1 MLVPVFFFFFVFCI
15 YIRPCRR
22 AAFSSFEDSFDVPVR
37 VVMCAVGR
45 EKKSFIVACTGCGA
59 AGHLSPSATYCAPRA
74 TMVLAYSSRAR
85 QASLC
90 CFVAACLLSRSCV
103 LCYGPTWGGQRQ
115 NPVGAPKNVPDA
127 DLPDDMEETVR
138 VQLEIESKS
147 DEELGQ
153 EELKR
158 VMDNM
163 FKKEQP
169 KSHPIPREEVEQ
181 PKSKKD
187 STPLPKP
194 STASIKEWLYKEKQ
208 REGTRGFLSNTNK
221 RERWYQNTFVQ
232 VTISIFVCG
241 YVLLRIVKHLE
252 TRSMAYERKYKLKAL
267 KKKQYARMRQGRAP
281 GTDSVRSQLP
291 NVVGNGRKIP
301 KIPFK
306 SF

>member
-1 MLVPVFFFFFVFCI
+1 
-15 YIRPCRR
+15 
-22 AAFSSFEDSFDVPVR
+22 
-37 VVMCAVGR
+37 
-45 EKKSFIVACTGCGA
+45 
-59 AGHLSPSATYCAPRA
+59 
-74 TMVLAYSSRAR
+74 MVLAYSSRAR

-169 KSHPIPREEVEQ
+169 KSKASMPSNALWLKQVQQNP
-181 PKSKKD
+181 SK
-187 STPLPKP
+187 
-194 STASIKEWLYKEKQ
+194 
-208 REGTRGFLSNTNK
+208 FL
-221 RERWYQNTFVQ
+221 
-232 VTISIFVCG
+232 
-241 YVLLRIVKHLE
+241 
-252 TRSMAYERKYKLKAL
+252 RKKFQQEYINAQK
-267 KKKQYARMRQGRAP
+267 
-281 GTDSVRSQLP
+281 
-291 NVVGNGRKIP
+291 
-301 KIPFK
+301 
-306 SF
+306 